1 MPPSRV
7 ALEIAKGLAKITFIN
22 PARHHAIDLQFCQEL
37 ADAAIRC
44 AAEANLKAV
53 LISAIGEVF
62 CVGGDIGD
70 FVANRERINPHVLG
84 MASLFHVA
92 ASKLHGLSAPVIA
105 AVNGTAAGGGF
116 SMVCASDMAIAK
128 RSAKLNPA
136 YTRTGLT
143 PDGGGTY
150 FLPRIVGFRKAF
162 EIFATNPTLS
172 ADEACALGIV
182 SRVVED
188 EKFDGEV
195 DGLMRQIEDAPA
207 NVLGALKRL
216 IRRSESARLQDQ
228 LDAEAD
234 SIAAQAA
241 MPATQEKLAA
251 FLARSKSKG
260 GAR

>member
-1 MPPSRV
+1 MPRSRV
-7 ALEIAKGLAKITFIN
+7 AFEIANGLAKITFIN
-22 PARHHAIDLQFCQEL
+22 PARHHAIDLPFCEEL
-37 ADAAIRC
+37 ADATIRC

-70 FVANRERINPHVLG
+70 FVANRERIHPHILA

-92 ASKLHGLSAPVIA
+92 ASRLYGLAAPVIT
-105 AVNGTAAGGGF
+105 AVNGMAAGGGF

-172 ADEACALGIV
+172 AEEACALGIV

-188 EKFDGEV
+188 EKFEAEV
-195 DGLMRQIEDAPA
+195 DGLMRQIEEAPSS
-207 NVLGALKRL
+207 VLGALKRL
-216 IRRSESARLQDQ
+216 IRRSESARLHDQ

-251 FLARSKSKG
+251 FLARSKPKG
-260 GAR
+260 AVR